1 MNQSRLPAVAAAAV
15 LMIGTAI
22 VWNGEVRYPRLLNAA
37 ATLPQAATTTTT
49 VFELPAIVA
58 SGTMNIEEETDL
70 IDAVTTAA
78 AEATTT
84 TTAPSTTTTVA
95 TTTTTAKPSPT
106 TSEAG
111 ADAPTTTTPPST
123 TAPPTTTA
131 GGYDSAAESD
141 FATRI
146 NSYRSGNGMGALS
159 RDGSLDSYARSW
171 ARAIADNGG
180 LSHSNIE
187 SLVPPWS
194 SVGENVGTGGSVGQ
208 IFDALVSS
216 GSHSSTM
223 LSDFTHFGVG
233 VYRDSGG
240 ALWTAHVFTR

>member
-22 VWNGEVRYPRLLNAA
+22 VWNGEIRYPRLLNAA
-37 ATLPQAATTTTT
+37 NPLPQAVTTTTT

-58 SGTMNIEEETDL
+58 SGTTNIEEETDL
-70 IDAVTTAA
+70 IDEATTVV

-84 TTAPSTTTTVA
+84 TTAPSTTTTLA
-95 TTTTTAKPSPT
+95 TTTTTARPSPT

-111 ADAPTTTTPPST
+111 AETPTTTTPPST
-123 TAPPTTTA
+123 TAPPTTEA
-131 GGYDSAAESD
+131 GGYDSGAESD
-141 FATRI
+141 FASRI
-146 NSYRSGNGMGALS
+146 NAYRSNNGIGTLS

-171 ARAIADNGG
+171 AKAMADNGG
-180 LSHSNIE
+180 PSHSNIG

-240 ALWTAHVFTR
+240 ALWTVHVFSR